1 MQTNNQDLPS
11 ISEDEVAGFTISR
24 SLDNKMEFD
33 VFAVDKNG
41 QVLYVA
47 DINLDFDTATAYVE
61 AANSTFPVEPTIL
74 ELVEIEMNGDK
85 RFFNATR

>member
-1 MQTNNQDLPS
+1 MSNLSYIDPS
-11 ISEDEVAGFTISR
+11 EVAGFTLSR
-24 SLDNKMEFD
+24 SLDNNLEFD

-47 DINLDFDTATAYVE
+47 DINLDFDTATAWVE
-61 AANSTFPVEPTIL
+61 AANSTFPVQPTIL

-85 RFFNATR
+85 RFFNAAK

>member
-1 MQTNNQDLPS
+1 MSNLSYIDPS
-11 ISEDEVAGFTISR
+11 EVAGFTLSR
-24 SLDNKMEFD
+24 NLDNNLEFD

-47 DINLDFDTATAYVE
+47 DINLDFDTATAWVE

-85 RFFNATR
+85 RFFNAAK